1 MLKNLSSLMVYTHD
15 MSRAVAFYR
24 DTLGFKLDMQSP
36 GWSQFDLGDGVI
48 LGLHHA
54 AAADT
59 PQPSG
64 GWLPSFVVE
73 DVVATKQHVLSSGGA
88 MTGDLHDIPGGVVFT
103 FADPD
108 GNEISVQQSG
118 VTCAGLGVASA

>member
-15 MSRAVAFYR
+15 MSRSVAFYR
-24 DTLGFKLDMQSP
+24 DTLGFKLDMESP
-36 GWSQFDLGDGVI
+36 FWSQFDLGGGLI

-54 AAADT
+54 DDST
-59 PQPSG
+59 PKPSG
-64 GWLPSFVVE
+64 GWQPSFIV
-73 DVVATKQHVLSSGGA
+73 DDIVATKQHVLSAGGE

-108 GNEISVQQSG
+108 GNELTVQQNG
-118 VTCAGLGVASA
+118 ITCEALGVKSA